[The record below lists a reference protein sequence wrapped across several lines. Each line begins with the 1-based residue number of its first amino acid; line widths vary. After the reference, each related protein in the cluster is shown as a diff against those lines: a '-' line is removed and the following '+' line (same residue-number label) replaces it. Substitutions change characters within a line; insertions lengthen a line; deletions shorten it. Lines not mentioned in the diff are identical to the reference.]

1 MRLSPRMEIRCAAA
15 AGAGAT
21 VLGDALVNGAG
32 SGAAKLGAFAAH
44 LAAPPVLGAPAL
56 IAAGFLA
63 AGLMRPL
70 TPRAAFVAA
79 IGATA
84 LASVLAPPLSVDG
97 LVAEPAQPTAVDD
110 VDTPASEPDG
120 ASGLHRLKVDVH
132 FFARRSD
139 PRGEFGLRDRE

>member
-1 MRLSPRMEIRCAAA
+1 MRLSPRAEIRCAAA
-15 AGAGAT
+15 AGAIAT
-21 VLGDALVNGAG
+21 VLTDALVNGAG

-44 LAAPPVLGAPAL
+44 LAVPPMLGPPVL

-84 LASVLAPPLSVDG
+84 LASLLAPPLSIEG
-97 LVAEPAQPTAVDD
+97 LV
-110 VDTPASEPDG
+110 
-120 ASGLHRLKVDVH
+120 
-132 FFARRSD
+132 
-139 PRGEFGLRDRE
+139 